1 MSRLLD
7 DDQDLMPRQDR
18 ELTLSTGAIL
28 AIFLGLVLLCGVFFG
43 FGYNLGRKSTTIAT
57 ANATA
62 SSEDTPPSQST
73 DFDNFKPAAAPSE
86 SKPPAGASAAPPTPR
101 AADPE
106 ITSSAAEKPA
116 PSVAAHAQP
125 APRTQP
131 HPAAPAPPAA
141 AAEKPPAPAVT
152 PGGAFVVQV
161 AAISRKDDAD
171 MLVSALRAK
180 GYEVAAHPA
189 PQDKLLHI
197 QVGPFATKP
206 EAEEMRKR
214 LLADGYNAILK

>member
-7 DDQDLMPRQDR
+7 DEQDLMPRQDR

-28 AIFLGLVLLCGVFFG
+28 AIFLGLVLLCGLFFG
-43 FGYNLGRKSTTIAT
+43 FGYNLGRKSSTIAT
-57 ANATA
+57 SNATA
-62 SSEDTPPSQST
+62 TSEDTQPSESTNFDTFKPATGASPAPPSSRPSASDDT
-73 DFDNFKPAAAPSE
+73 PSATEKPAAA
-86 SKPPAGASAAPPTPR
+86 
-101 AADPE
+101 
-106 ITSSAAEKPA
+106 I
-116 PSVAAHAQP
+116 AAHAPASHTEPRPASQP
-125 APRTQP
+125 ATTPADK
-131 HPAAPAPPAA
+131 PAAPAI
-141 AAEKPPAPAVT
+141 T
-152 PGGAFVVQV
+152 PGGSFVVQV

-180 GYEVAAHPA
+180 GYEVAAHPT

-197 QVGPFATKP
+197 QVGPFATKA